1 MVLTNLMEI
10 DAHFAKWRRELS
22 LHFAG
27 LRQCFHELVC
37 VCGNACFAL
46 VPFGAI

>member
-27 LRQCFHELVC
+27 LCQCFSCLCVFAAMRVSAPVPVC
-37 VCGNACFAL
+37 CN
-46 VPFGAI
+46 